1 MRFLYNIV
9 DKNLYR
15 KESHYYDTK
24 ITQFDN
30 YNFDGGNL
38 SSDGGFIL
46 LSQFIQ
52 KNHLLDFLNSLPFFD
67 SRKTFIHSNDNILTQ
82 IISRNLMGYFSQ
94 DEQEVL
100 IHDPLLFG
108 DSSVASQS
116 TVSRL
121 YDRITRLTNIEL
133 KHSIQKQACKYIN
146 RHVAS
151 PILDADSTM
160 ITTDGEQEAAS
171 YIHHYQEVGY
181 HPLVINEYNS
191 KLLVSAQLRTGKS
204 YSSNG
209 IIEELKEIMPLIQGK
224 YSKHIRFRG
233 DSAFYSD
240 EIMSYLETMNCHY
253 FIRTKSF
260 SKLTDTIID
269 TLHHR
274 NIDTTQYTPQNPYYG
289 EIRYTMTNSKRSRRV
304 CYKAFHV
311 TDKHGQL
318 SLLPVIYCVITN
330 KENGNPK
337 SIMDFYEER
346 GNSENFTKEIKDDF
360 NGGKLSHREFLKNEI
375 EFLISSLSY
384 NLFHIFQNIILENED
399 RKIRMNTFRSKYQK
413 IAVRVVK
420 HARQVELHF
429 SSAYPRQDLF
439 HHYMNK
445 VLLQ

>member
-1 MRFLYNIV
+1 MIHN
-9 DKNLYR
+9 
-15 KESHYYDTK
+15 

-30 YNFDGGNL
+30 YDFNGGSL
-38 SSDGGFIL
+38 SSDGGSIL
-46 LSQFIQ
+46 LIRFIQ
-52 KNHLLDFLNSLPFFD
+52 KNHLLDSFDSLPFFD
-67 SRKTFIHSNDNILTQ
+67 IRKTFIHSNERILSQ
-82 IISRNLMGYFSQ
+82 LIIRNLLGYFSQ

-100 IHDPLLFG
+100 LHDLLLFNH
-108 DSSVASQS
+108 SPVASQPS
-116 TVSRL
+116 VSRFF
-121 YDRITRLTNIEL
+121 DRVTRLTNVQF
-133 KHSIQKQACKYIN
+133 KHLLQKLTCTSIN
-146 RHVAS
+146 RYVAS

-160 ITTDGEQEAAS
+160 VATDGKQEAAS
-171 YIHHYQEVGY
+171 FIHHCQETGY
-181 HPLVINEYNS
+181 HPLVINEFHS

-209 IIEELKEIMPLIQGK
+209 IVEELREIMPMIQGK

-240 EIMSYLETMNCHY
+240 ELMTYLEGMNCRY

-260 SKLTDTIID
+260 SKLTNKITDITSNRKID
-269 TLHHR
+269 
-274 NIDTTQYTPQNPYYG
+274 ITQYTPQHPYYG
-289 EIRYTMTNSKRSRRV
+289 EIRYRMTNSTATGRV
-304 CYKAFHV
+304 CYKAYHV
-311 TDKHGQL
+311 MDQHGQV

-330 KENGNPK
+330 QENGSPK
-337 SIMDFYEER
+337 SVMDFYEER
-346 GNSENFTKEIKDDF
+346 GNSENFTKELKDDF

-384 NLFHIFQNIILENED
+384 NIFHMFQNMILENDD
-399 RKIRMNTFRSKYQK
+399 RKIRMNTYRSKHQK

-439 HHYMNK
+439 NRYMNK